1 MLLQLK
7 TYDFGK
13 STLIFR
19 FLISIFSLD

>member
-19 FLISIFSLD
+19 FLIPIFSLD